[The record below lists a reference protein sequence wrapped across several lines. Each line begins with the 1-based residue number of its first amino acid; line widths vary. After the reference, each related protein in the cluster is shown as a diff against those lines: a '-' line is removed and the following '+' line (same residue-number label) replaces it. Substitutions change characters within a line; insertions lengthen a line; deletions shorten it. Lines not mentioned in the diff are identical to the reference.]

1 MDLKTASVDGKIV
14 DIISEQDY
22 LSKWR
27 LYAENPSMG
36 ASTAVEIADQNGV
49 KYILPFRGK
58 NDDRPGVYPDGAVYF
73 TKFPDSEAESSYR
86 EDSLTIVDF
95 SDVKNVADFL
105 ARNSQIRDMETT
117 VLTDIESVFSPQITP
132 NDSPEMRA
140 FKEAIISKHMDINKY
155 APRFGDN
162 FLNDKRILK
171 TSSITMNKL
180 VAMCEKLDI
189 EAELTLRN
197 AKPDVANPMKK
208 EITVILTN
216 SGGDET

>member
-14 DIISEQDY
+14 DIITEQDY

-36 ASTAVEIADQNGV
+36 ASTAVEIADQNGT

-58 NDDRPGVYPDGAVYF
+58 TDDRPGVYPDGAVYF
-73 TKFPDSEAESSYR
+73 TKFPDSETDSSYR

-95 SDVKNVADFL
+95 SDIKNVADFL
-105 ARNSQIRDMETT
+105 AKNSQIRDMETT
-117 VLTDIESVFSPQITP
+117 VLTDIESVFSPQITS

-171 TSSITMNKL
+171 TNSITMNKL

-197 AKPDVANPMKK
+197 AGPDVANPMKK